1 LIDITLKVEREQGF
15 SEFIGIIE
23 GFPKGGSLEG
33 RNQGKY
39 ETHDTREP
47 IVD

>member
-15 SEFIGIIE
+15 SEVIGIIE

-33 RNQGKY
+33 RNQGKS
-39 ETHDTREP
+39 EAHGTGEP